1 MAVVYPRDRRNKV
14 SSGHDNL
21 LNYLDPTYTVR
32 KHRLSRLLIP
42 HLCRMFQNDM
52 QRSIIGSHTYLQC
65 IFPIYCCLLLFATV
79 NILELVVPIRISLIE
94 SC

>member
-14 SSGHDNL
+14 SSVHDNL

-42 HLCRMFQNDM
+42 HLCRMLQNDM
-52 QRSIIGSHTYLQC
+52 QRSIIGSHTYFHVSLQF
-65 IFPIYCCLLLFATV
+65 IVAYYYSQL
-79 NILELVVPIRISLIE
+79 
-94 SC
+94 